1 MNPHA
6 SQPLSPASM
15 VRSIWRHRGLAFQM
29 VKHEVTGRY
38 KGSVLG
44 LLWSFLNPIF
54 MLTVYTFFFAVVF
67 KARWGGTSGPESKA
81 QFALILFVGMIVH
94 SLFSEIL
101 NRAPTLIL
109 ANTNFVKKVV
119 FPLEILS
126 VISIGSALFHALTSL
141 CVLLVFYLV
150 FNGLPHWQVVFLP
163 LIWGPMLILALGLGW
178 LLAALGV
185 YMRDLAQTMGLVT
198 TVLLFLS
205 PVFYAVKALPENLQP
220 FIFANPLTFII
231 EQSRA
236 VIINGQL
243 PDFAG
248 LALYTLIALV
258 VASLGYAWFQ
268 STRKGFADVL

>member
-1 MNPHA
+1 
-6 SQPLSPASM
+6 M
-15 VRSIWRHRGLAFQM
+15 VLAIWNHRRLVLQM
-29 VKHEVTGRY
+29 VKHEVAGRY
-38 KGSVLG
+38 KGSILG

-54 MLTVYTFFFAVVF
+54 MLSVYTFFFAIVF
-67 KARWGGTSGPESKA
+67 KARWGGSDATESKA
-81 QFALILFVGMIVH
+81 QYALILFVGMIVH

-119 FPLEILS
+119 FPLEILT

-141 CVLLVFYLV
+141 GVLLVFYLI
-150 FNGLPHWQVVFLP
+150 FNGLPHWQIVFLP
-163 LIWGPMLILALGLGW
+163 FIWAPLLVLGLGIGW
-178 LLAALGV
+178 ILASLGV

-205 PVFYAVKALPENLQP
+205 PVFYAVKSLPDNLQP
-220 FIFANPLTFII
+220 FIFANPLTFVI

-236 VIINGQL
+236 VLIAGQT
-243 PDFAG
+243 PNFSG
-248 LALYTLIALV
+248 LAVYALISILV
-258 VASLGYAWFQ
+258 ACLGYAWFQ

>member
-6 SQPLSPASM
+6 TQPISPPSM
-15 VRSIWRHRGLAFQM
+15 VRSLWLHRGLAFQM

-54 MLTVYTFFFAVVF
+54 MLTVYTFFFSVVF
-67 KARWGGTSGPESKA
+67 KARWGGADGQESKA
-81 QFALILFVGMIVH
+81 QYALILFVGMIVH

-119 FPLEILS
+119 FPLEILT

-141 CVLLVFYLV
+141 GVLLFFYLI

-178 LLAALGV
+178 ILASLGV
-185 YMRDLAQTMGLVT
+185 YMRDLAQTMGLIT

-205 PVFYAVKALPENLQP
+205 PVFYAVKSLPENLQP
-220 FIFANPLTFII
+220 FIFVNPLTFII

-236 VIINGQL
+236 VIINGHL
-243 PDFAG
+243 PNFAG
-248 LALYTLIALV
+248 LVLYSLIALLI
-258 VASLGYAWFQ
+258 ACLGYAWFQ